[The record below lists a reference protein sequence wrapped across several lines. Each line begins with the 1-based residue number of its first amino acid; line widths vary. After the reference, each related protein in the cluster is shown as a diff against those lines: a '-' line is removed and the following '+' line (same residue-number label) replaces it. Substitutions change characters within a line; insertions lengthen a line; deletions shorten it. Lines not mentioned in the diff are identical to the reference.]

1 MNKIGVPRVVLCDL
15 DGVIWLSHQPIQGS
29 VDAIARLR
37 ALGAQV
43 LFVTNNSATP
53 MHEVEAVLERIGI
66 PADGCVLTSA
76 QAAVRLV
83 RPSERV
89 LVCGGAGLVAQIG
102 EIADVVVGHQEAE
115 PDGVFDAVVV
125 GFHWE
130 FNDVVLR
137 RAARAIKSG
146 SRFIASNDDA
156 TYPTPEGPIP
166 GGGAIMDAIAAACG
180 QTAQVAGKPHQA
192 MADLVRSRCADIEPS
207 QMLMVGDR
215 VSTDGQ
221 FAKVLGCKFALV
233 LSGVT
238 LDSNGSNAD
247 FIGRALCDI
256 VDQM

>member
-1 MNKIGVPRVVLCDL
+1 
-15 DGVIWLSHQPIQGS
+15 
-29 VDAIARLR
+29 
-37 ALGAQV
+37 
-43 LFVTNNSATP
+43 
-53 MHEVEAVLERIGI
+53 
-66 PADGCVLTSA
+66 
-76 QAAVRLV
+76 
-83 RPSERV
+83 
-89 LVCGGAGLVAQIG
+89 
-102 EIADVVVGHQEAE
+102 
-115 PDGVFDAVVV
+115 
-125 GFHWE
+125 
-130 FNDVVLR
+130 
-137 RAARAIKSG
+137 
-146 SRFIASNDDA
+146 
-156 TYPTPEGPIP
+156 
-166 GGGAIMDAIAAACG
+166 MDAIAAACG

>member
-137 RAARAIKSG
+137 RATRAIKSG
-146 SRFIASNDDA
+146 ARFIVSNDDA

-192 MADLVRSRCADIEPS
+192 MTDLVRSRCADIEPS

-221 FAKVLGCKFALV
+221 FAKALGCKFALV

-247 FIGRALCDI
+247 FVGRALCDI